1 MQVFLYY
8 INTRG
13 RVMKKLLALTIA
25 TVFVIIAFT
34 MDASAAK
41 KSSKKISPEDIESM
55 TTTIDTLTKKVYG
68 RALLSPEDNQNLIE
82 VKIKLDNQMLV
93 APDASLAPLYYKAGD
108 LYQKRQMKQ
117 EAVECYQ
124 TILENFADTALAPK
138 ARTSLRAM
146 GIQVADPV
154 QKTASDSEEDEE

>member
-1 MQVFLYY
+1 
-8 INTRG
+8 
-13 RVMKKLLALTIA
+13 MKKLLILTLSAI
-25 TVFVIIAFT
+25 FVIVAFT

-41 KSSKKISPEDIESM
+41 KAKKISAEDMDTM

-68 RALLSPEDNQNLIE
+68 HALLSPEDNQNLIE
-82 VKIKLDNQMLV
+82 VKIKLDNQMLM
-93 APDASLAPLYYKAGD
+93 APDPSLAPLYYKAGD
-108 LYQKRQMKQ
+108 LYKKREMKQ

-138 ARTSLRAM
+138 ARTALRSM

-154 QKTASDSEEDEE
+154 QKAASEDEEEE

>member
-1 MQVFLYY
+1 
-8 INTRG
+8 
-13 RVMKKLLALTIA
+13 MKKILTLTLAA
-25 TVFVIIAFT
+25 VFVIIAFT

-41 KSSKKISPEDIESM
+41 KSKKISAEDIEAM

-68 RALLSPEDNQNLIE
+68 HALLSPEDNQNLIE

-93 APDASLAPLYYKAGD
+93 APDPSLAPLYYKAGD

-154 QKTASDSEEDEE
+154 EKTESGEEDEE

>member
-1 MQVFLYY
+1 
-8 INTRG
+8 
-13 RVMKKLLALTIA
+13 MKKLLTLTLAAI
-25 TVFVIIAFT
+25 FVVIAFT

-41 KSSKKISPEDIESM
+41 KSKKISTEDIDAM

-93 APDASLAPLYYKAGD
+93 APDTTLAPLYYKAGD

-117 EAVECYQ
+117 EAIECYQ

-154 QKTASDSEEDEE
+154 EKAAGDEEDEE

>member
-1 MQVFLYY
+1 
-8 INTRG
+8 
-13 RVMKKLLALTIA
+13 MKKILTLTLAAI
-25 TVFVIIAFT
+25 FVIIAFT

-41 KSSKKISPEDIESM
+41 KSKKISSEDIDAM

-68 RALLSPEDNQNLIE
+68 HALLSPEDNQNLIE

-93 APDASLAPLYYKAGD
+93 APDTTLAPLYYKAGD
-108 LYQKRQMKQ
+108 LYKKREMKQ

-138 ARTSLRAM
+138 ARTALRAM

-154 QKTASDSEEDEE
+154 EKTASEEEDEE

>member
-1 MQVFLYY
+1 MQVFLYH

-13 RVMKKLLALTIA
+13 RVMKKLFILTLSAI
-25 TVFVIIAFT
+25 FVIAAFT

-41 KSSKKISPEDIESM
+41 KAKKMSTEDMDAM

-68 RALLSPEDNQNLIE
+68 HALLSPEDNQNLIE
-82 VKIKLDNQMLV
+82 VKIKLDNQMLM
-93 APDASLAPLYYKAGD
+93 APDPSLAPLYYKAGD
-108 LYQKRQMKQ
+108 LYKKREMKQ
-117 EAVECYQ
+117 EAVEGYQ

-154 QKTASDSEEDEE
+154 EKTASEDEEDEE

>member
-1 MQVFLYY
+1 
-8 INTRG
+8 
-13 RVMKKLLALTIA
+13 MKKLLTLTLAAI
-25 TVFVIIAFT
+25 FVIIAFT

-41 KSSKKISPEDIESM
+41 KSKKISAEDIDAM
-55 TTTIDTLTKKVYG
+55 TTTIDNLTKKVYG
-68 RALLSPEDNQNLIE
+68 HALLSPEDNQNLIE

-93 APDASLAPLYYKAGD
+93 APDTTLAPLYYKAGD

-117 EAVECYQ
+117 EAIECYQ

-146 GIQVADPV
+146 GIQVAEPV
-154 QKTASDSEEDEE
+154 QKSAGDEEEEEE

>member
-1 MQVFLYY
+1 
-8 INTRG
+8 
-13 RVMKKLLALTIA
+13 MKKLLTLTLAAI
-25 TVFVIIAFT
+25 FVIIAFT

-41 KSSKKISPEDIESM
+41 KSKKINPEEIENM

-68 RALLSPEDNQNLIE
+68 HALLSPEDNQNLIE
-82 VKIKLDNQMLV
+82 VKIKLDNQMLM

-108 LYQKRQMKQ
+108 LYKKREMKQ

-154 QKTASDSEEDEE
+154 KKVSEDEEDE

>member
-1 MQVFLYY
+1 
-8 INTRG
+8 
-13 RVMKKLLALTIA
+13 MKKLLTLTLAAI
-25 TVFVIIAFT
+25 FVIIAFT

-41 KSSKKISPEDIESM
+41 KSKKISAEDIDAM

-68 RALLSPEDNQNLIE
+68 HALLSPEDNQNLIE

-93 APDASLAPLYYKAGD
+93 APDTTLAPLYYKAGD

-117 EAVECYQ
+117 EAIECYQ

-154 QKTASDSEEDEE
+154 AKSAGDEEEEE